1 MTVLNRAVAL
11 MLNID
16 RYGGKLYERDDST
29 IILKDYQCMSMR
41 QLDLIHEQF
50 PQVDITMQ
58 SHKDSASGFVVIFV
72 VRDNPSVLRT
82 STFAQAVMLSVLLA
96 TTLSYEFIYSAF
108 FLFSRK
114 NAMRI
119 YKRQRLDSCL
129 KLPMRP

>member
-29 IILKDYQCMSMR
+29 IILKDYECMSMR

-108 FLFSRK
+108 FLVG
-114 NAMRI
+114 I
-119 YKRQRLDSCL
+119 
-129 KLPMRP
+129 

>member
-29 IILKDYQCMSMR
+29 IILKDYECMSMR

-50 PQVDITMQ
+50 PQVDITVQ

-108 FLFSRK
+108 FLVG
-114 NAMRI
+114 I
-119 YKRQRLDSCL
+119 
-129 KLPMRP
+129 

>member
-1 MTVLNRAVAL
+1 MPLNTMTVLNRAVAL

-29 IILKDYQCMSMR
+29 IILKDYECMSMR

-108 FLFSRK
+108 FLVG
-114 NAMRI
+114 I
-119 YKRQRLDSCL
+119 
-129 KLPMRP
+129 